1 MKKTIL
7 KYGGYG
13 ALTICV
19 LFLISWF
26 ALADLDM
33 GIQEVIGYASMVV
46 ALSLVYFGIR
56 HFRDQYNNGAL
67 TLGQGIR
74 IGLGISLITALA
86 FGLLDVI
93 YVVWLNPDFMETYY
107 QNVLSEL
114 QATLPESEF
123 LQRKEE
129 LEAQKALFASPLMNF
144 ILMAVTVLMIGV
156 VITLLSALILRRKT
170 SDLPS

>member
-1 MKKTIL
+1 MRARL
-7 KYGGYG
+7 
-13 ALTICV
+13 LSPV
-19 LFLISWF
+19 FL
-26 ALADLDM
+26 
-33 GIQEVIGYASMVV
+33 V

-56 HFRDQYNNGAL
+56 HFRDRLNHGAL

-123 LQRKEE
+123 LRRKEE

-144 ILMAVTVLMIGV
+144 ILMAVMVLMIGV
-156 VITLLSALILRRKT
+156 VITLLSTLILRRKA